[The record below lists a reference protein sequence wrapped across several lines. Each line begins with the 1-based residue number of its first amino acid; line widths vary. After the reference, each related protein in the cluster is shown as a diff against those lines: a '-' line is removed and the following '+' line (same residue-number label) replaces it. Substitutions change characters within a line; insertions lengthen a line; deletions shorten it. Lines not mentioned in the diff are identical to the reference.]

1 MISTSLTTITVDAVE
16 LKIISVLVLHMLQM
30 LHVCAAGDSLVSPF
44 ADQRKD
50 MMMSIPATLLPG
62 ALAA

>member
-1 MISTSLTTITVDAVE
+1 M
-16 LKIISVLVLHMLQM
+16 MF
-30 LHVCAAGDSLVSPF
+30 HVCAAGDSLVSPF

-50 MMMSIPATLLPG
+50 MMMSIPSTLLPG